1 VVEGMRQPLSLEQPG
16 DGAKNK
22 RSDEQ
27 AVLQAGLIGARKS
40 QYRGD
45 GMTGRR
51 QLEEIKF
58 DNTYAR
64 LPEALYAKLNPT
76 PFSEPPHLISF
87 NPAAAE
93 LIDLDPGE
101 AKRPEFA
108 GVFGGSM
115 LVPGMEPLAML
126 YSGHQFGVY
135 VPQLGDGRAIL
146 LGEVR
151 NDRGEKWDL
160 HLKGAGRTPFS
171 REGDGRAVLRSTI
184 REYLCSEAMH
194 GLGIPTTR
202 ALCIV
207 GSNHKVYREQVETG
221 AMLVRMAPSHV
232 RFGSFEIL
240 SYRKQHEQLTVL
252 ADYVIAQH
260 YPHLV
265 DLSDKYARFFS
276 EVVER
281 TAKLIAQW
289 QAVGWAHG
297 VMNTDNMSIHGLTLD
312 YGPFGF
318 MDDYDPGF
326 ICNHSDHNGRYA
338 FNQQPYIGLWNL
350 SCLAQALLPLSEK
363 EDLKA
368 ALDRYTSLCE
378 GQYMEL
384 MRAKFGLMETK
395 EEDVSLIQDLLA
407 LMQLHHVDYTS
418 IFRALGLFQGGTDS
432 LNEPLRDFFLDRES
446 FDRWARRYKDRLRE
460 EGSRDADR
468 FARMNQV
475 NPKYLLRNYLA
486 QTAIEKAEKK
496 DFSEIDRLLTLLHN
510 PYSDQPGMEAYA
522 VPPPNWGKH
531 LSVSC
536 SS

>member
-1 VVEGMRQPLSLEQPG
+1 MPHLR
-16 DGAKNK
+16 
-22 RSDEQ
+22 
-27 AVLQAGLIGARKS
+27 
-40 QYRGD
+40 
-45 GMTGRR
+45 T
-51 QLEEIKF
+51 LEELSF
-58 DNTYAR
+58 DNSYAR
-64 LPEALYAKLNPT
+64 LPEAFYAKLTPT
-76 PFSEPPHLISF
+76 PFSEPPHLVSF

-93 LIDLDPGE
+93 LIDLDPDQ

-108 GVFGGSM
+108 GVFGGNL

-151 NDRGEKWDL
+151 NERGERWDL
-160 HLKGAGRTPFS
+160 HLKGAGLTPFS

-207 GSNHKVYREQVETG
+207 GSDHQVYREQVETG
-221 AMLVRMAPSHV
+221 ATLVRMAPSHV
-232 RFGSFEIL
+232 RFGTFEIFY
-240 SYRKQHEQLTVL
+240 YRKQHEQIKVL
-252 ADYVIAQH
+252 ADYVIANH
-260 YPHLV
+260 FPHLG
-265 DLSDKYARFFS
+265 DGSDKYERFFS

-297 VMNTDNMSIHGLTLD
+297 VMNTDNMSILGITLD

-318 MDDYDPGF
+318 IDDYDAGF

-350 SCLAQALLPLSEK
+350 SCLAQALLPLSSK

-368 ALDRYTSLCE
+368 ALDRYTPILE
-378 GQYMEL
+378 QRYLEL
-384 MRAKFGLMETK
+384 MCAKLGFEMAQPEDAGL
-395 EEDVSLIQDLLA
+395 IADLLS
-407 LMQLHHVDYTS
+407 LMAESHADYT
-418 IFRALGLFQGGTDS
+418 ILFRSLGQFSTDAGEA
-432 LNEPLRDFFLDRES
+432 NQTLRDFFVDRPACHA
-446 FDRWARRYKDRLRE
+446 WARRYAQRLRAE
-460 EGSRDADR
+460 HSVDRSRQEKMDR
-468 FARMNQV
+468 I
-475 NPKYLLRNYLA
+475 NPKYVLRNYLA
-486 QTAIEKAEKK
+486 QQAIEQAQQK
-496 DFSEIDRLLTLLHN
+496 DYSEIDRLLRLLRN
-510 PYSDQPGMEAYA
+510 PYGEQPEMEQYA
-522 VPPPNWGKH
+522 AAPPSWGKH